1 LLRQLAALT
10 RRVPAAGPRALALA
24 VYSDAMGEQFEAR
37 ESGVEGVACVDDAAR
52 ASALLY
58 RLWAATGNDALK
70 QWADGLMDFV
80 LWMHAGDGLWFN
92 FILDW
97 DGARNVDGPTSA
109 PGINFWQARAAY
121 AVAEAELA
129 LYQDRGRDV
138 LTQALD
144 AAGSA
149 SPPSDVRAIHCLTLL
164 AVLERAPDPRLTRL
178 LGAWCDE
185 LAGCQRD
192 GVLMNSPDERGRPHL
207 WGHVQEAVLAD
218 ASVLL
223 RRRELLTVAMT
234 SADAVFGELIESG
247 FDVPH
252 THSYE
257 VQSAVF
263 VLDRLAAIT
272 GQERF
277 ADMSYKARH
286 WFDRRNPADA
296 AIYDRVTGRV
306 SDGLDDRRVSDSS
319 GAEANITAG
328 LALMSDP
335 GVLSLAR
342 GWAPGSVATSGH
354 ESPAEAAFAAD
365 QTRSAR

>member
-1 LLRQLAALT
+1 MLRQLAALT

-24 VYSDAMGEQFEAR
+24 VYSDARGDQFEAR

-52 ASALLY
+52 AGALLY

-70 QWADGLMDFV
+70 QWAAGLMDFV

-97 DGARNVDGPTSA
+97 DGARNIDGPTSA
-109 PGINFWQARAAY
+109 PGINFWQARAACS
-121 AVAEAELA
+121 VAEADLA
-129 LYQDRGRDV
+129 LHQDCGRDV
-138 LTQALD
+138 VTQALE
-144 AAGSA
+144 AAESA
-149 SPPSDVRAIHCLTLL
+149 SPPSDVRAIHSLCLL
-164 AVLERAPDPRLTRL
+164 AVLERAPDPPLTRL

-185 LAGCQRD
+185 LAASQRA
-192 GVLMNSPDERGRPHL
+192 GMLMNSPDERGRPHL

-218 ASVLL
+218 ASVVLH
-223 RRRELLTVAMT
+223 RRELLNLAMT

-252 THSYE
+252 THSYD

-263 VLDRLAAIT
+263 VLDRLAAVA
-272 GQERF
+272 GQQRYAE
-277 ADMSYKARH
+277 MSRKARR
-286 WFDRRNPADA
+286 WFDGRNPADA

-306 SDGLDDRRVSDSS
+306 ADGLDDGRPSDSS

-328 LALMSDP
+328 LALITDP

-342 GWAPGSVATSGH
+342 SWAP
-354 ESPAEAAFAAD
+354 E
-365 QTRSAR
+365 R

>member
-24 VYSDAMGEQFEAR
+24 VYSDARGEQFEAR

-58 RLWAATGNDALK
+58 RLWAATGNHTLK
-70 QWADGLMDFV
+70 QWAAGLMDFV

-109 PGINFWQARAAY
+109 PGINFWQARAAW
-121 AVAEAELA
+121 AVAEADLA
-129 LYQDRGRDV
+129 LHEDCGRDV
-138 LTQALD
+138 VTQALE
-144 AAGSA
+144 AADSA
-149 SPPSDVRAIHCLTLL
+149 SPPSDVRAIQILTLL

-185 LAGCQRD
+185 LAACQRD
-192 GVLMNSPDERGRPHL
+192 GMLMNSPDERGSPHL

-218 ASVLL
+218 ASVALH
-223 RRRELLTVAMT
+223 RGELLALAMT
-234 SADAVFGELIESG
+234 SADAVFDEVIESG

-272 GQERF
+272 GRQRY
-277 ADMSYKARH
+277 ADMSRKARH
-286 WFDRRNPADA
+286 WFDGRNPADA
-296 AIYDRVTGRV
+296 AVYDRMTGRV
-306 SDGLDDRRVSDSS
+306 ADGLDDGRVSDSS

-328 LALMSDP
+328 LALMGDP

-342 GWAPGSVATSGH
+342 GWAP
-354 ESPAEAAFAAD
+354 E
-365 QTRSAR
+365 R